1 MTNMFRILED
11 GAWHSLKEI
20 AEEIGVPIEELAR
33 HCEMISKNKIVEY
46 DASSCKVRLEPQLM
60 GMILK
65 LRAEEEAEAEWRR
78 RGAGTIIIPQGKG
91 FQIQGVRIHNKTE
104 QDLNVE
110 LTFNKKL
117 DEIVI
122 SNA

>member
-1 MTNMFRILED
+1 MFRILED

-33 HCEMISKNKIVEY
+33 HCETISKNKVVEY
-46 DASSCKVRLEPQLM
+46 DAGSCKVRLEPHLM
-60 GMILK
+60 SMILK

-91 FQIQGVRIHNKTE
+91 FQIQGVTIHNKTE

-110 LTFNKKL
+110 FTFNRKL
-117 DEIVI
+117 EEIVI

>member
-1 MTNMFRILED
+1 MFRILED

-65 LRAEEEAEAEWRR
+65 LKAEEEAEAEWRR
-78 RGAGTIIIPQGKG
+78 RGVGTIIIPQGKG

-110 LTFNKKL
+110 LTFNRKL

>member
-1 MTNMFRILED
+1 MINMFRILED

-20 AEEIGVPIEELAR
+20 AEETGVPIKELAR
-33 HCEMISKNKIVEY
+33 HCETISKNKIVEY

-60 GMILK
+60 SMILK

-91 FQIQGVRIHNKTE
+91 LQIQGVTIHNKTE

-110 LTFNKKL
+110 LTFKRKL

>member
-1 MTNMFRILED
+1 MTNMFRVLED

-20 AEEIGVPIEELAR
+20 AEEIGVPVEELAR
-33 HCEMISKNKIVEY
+33 HCETISKNKVVEY
-46 DASSCKVRLEPQLM
+46 DAGSCRVRLEPHVM
-60 GMILK
+60 SMILK
-65 LRAEEEAEAEWRR
+65 LRAEEEAEADWRR

-91 FQIQGVRIHNKTE
+91 LQIQGVTIHNKTE

-110 LTFNKKL
+110 LTFNRKL